1 MNEAPRLD
9 RYQVDQPYAW
19 NYEHTPSPPQSVEL
33 PPWPTPCTFLGRA
46 VGSPLGVAA
55 GPLLNGRWVLYYAA
69 LGFDVLT
76 YKTVRSVERACYPLP
91 NLLSVEC
98 AQVDGRETSL
108 RVAQSMRGT
117 WAVSF
122 GMPSKSPDVWRADVE
137 WTRNQL
143 PRDKLLSVSLVA
155 TQQAHWT
162 IDDLAADYAQLARWA
177 LDAGADCIETN
188 FSCPNV
194 STVDGDLYRHPHDA
208 GLCAQRVREAIGRT
222 PYIIKVGHLKSDA
235 EAAALVEAVAPWCDA
250 LATTNSVALPVRDAH
265 DQPLFDGARRG
276 ICGAGIRDASIAQT
290 EQLTNQIKQRGF
302 KTQVIGVGGA
312 FTAADVR
319 RYLQSGA
326 CAVHLAT
333 AVMVDPSVAISI
345 RCNIASGSLVD

>member
-1 MNEAPRLD
+1 MNEPARLD

-19 NYEHTPSPPQSVEL
+19 NYEHAPSPVQLDV
-33 PPWPTPCTFLGRA
+33 PPWPTPCTFLGRP

-55 GPLLNGRWVLYYAA
+55 GPLLNGPWVLYYAA

-76 YKTVRSVERACYPLP
+76 YKTVRSVERGCFPLP

-98 AQVDGRETSL
+98 EQVDGRETSL

-122 GMPSKSPDVWRADVE
+122 GMPSKAPDVWRADVE
-137 WTRNQL
+137 WTRRQL
-143 PRDKLLSVSLVA
+143 RKDKLLSVSLVA
-155 TQQAHWT
+155 TQQSHWT

-194 STVDGDLYRHPHDA
+194 STVDGDLYRHPGDA
-208 GLCAQRVREAIGRT
+208 GLCAQRVREAIGAT

-235 EAAALVEAVAPWCDA
+235 EAAALVEVVAPWCDA

-265 DQPLFDGARRG
+265 DQRLFDGQRRG
-276 ICGAGIRDASIAQT
+276 ICGAGIREASIAQT
-290 EQLTNQIKQRGF
+290 AQLTKLISERGLS
-302 KTQVIGVGGA
+302 TQVIGVGGA

-319 RYLQSGA
+319 RYLHVGA
-326 CAVHLAT
+326 TAVHLAT
-333 AVMVDPSVAISI
+333 AAMVEPSVAISI
-345 RCNIASGSLVD
+345 RRDMASGMGVD